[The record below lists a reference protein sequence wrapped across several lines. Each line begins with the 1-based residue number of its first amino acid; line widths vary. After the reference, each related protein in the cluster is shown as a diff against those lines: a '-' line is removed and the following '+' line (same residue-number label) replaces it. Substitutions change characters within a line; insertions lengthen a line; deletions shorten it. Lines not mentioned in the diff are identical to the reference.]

1 MAAARREDYLSR
13 WQEPFHSYQE
23 ILSVPH
29 AAMSP
34 NRVAVVTGGAS
45 GIGLAA
51 AMRFARLGMKVCI
64 ADIGTNRLAEA
75 EARISSVASGGA
87 ADVMAIT
94 ADVSRIEDVSVLE
107 QAVRERFGGADI
119 LMNNAGVQPGSE
131 MFGPLQNWQRVL
143 GVNLWGV
150 IHGSQVF
157 APRMIARG
165 RPGLIINTGS
175 KQGITT
181 PPGDPAYNVSKA
193 GVKAFTESLQHELR
207 NAANGRISAHL
218 LIPGFVFTG
227 LTAKGRSE
235 KPAAAWTA
243 EQTVDFMIERIDA
256 GDFYI
261 LCPDNDVPR
270 KLDER
275 RILWSAGDIVDNRPA
290 LSRWHPD
297 YAEAFAAFVKNA

>member
-1 MAAARREDYLSR
+1 M
-13 WQEPFHSYQE
+13 
-23 ILSVPH
+23 PH

-34 NRVAVVTGGAS
+34 NHAAVITGGAS
-45 GIGLAA
+45 GISLAA

-75 EARISSVASGGA
+75 EAKISSVASGGA
-87 ADVMAIT
+87 AGVMAIA

-193 GVKAFTESLQHELR
+193 GVKAFTEALQHELR
-207 NAANGRISAHL
+207 NAAQGRISAHL

-275 RILWSAGDIVDNRPA
+275 RILWAAGDIVENRPA

-297 YAEAFAAFVKNA
+297 YAEAFAEFVKKS